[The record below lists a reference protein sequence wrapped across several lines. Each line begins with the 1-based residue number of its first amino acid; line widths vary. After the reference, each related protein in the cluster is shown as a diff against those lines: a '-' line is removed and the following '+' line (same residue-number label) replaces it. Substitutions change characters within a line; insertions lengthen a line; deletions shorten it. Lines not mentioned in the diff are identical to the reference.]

1 MRKGIFLTIAAYFI
15 WGILPFYWKLLAAVP
30 AYEILC
36 HRMVWSLVFTAT
48 ILTFRHRWGWLNQLR
63 ENPRI
68 LISFIFSAAV
78 LSVNW
83 FVFIWAVNSGFILD
97 SSLGYFINPLISV
110 LLGVIVL
117 KEKLRTGQKLA
128 VFIAAI
134 GVAYLTFKYG
144 KFPWIALTLALTF
157 GTYGLLRKTA
167 RLNSVE
173 GLNVES
179 AFMFIPAFGFI
190 LFIGITGQSSFIY
203 SGWTSS
209 SLLVLS
215 GAITAIPLILFAAG
229 ARRIPLSMVGF
240 IHYITP
246 TLHFFIG
253 LLAYREPLSQSRLI
267 GFIIIWIAL
276 IIYSVEGFLRKNTS
290 KR

>member
-1 MRKGIFLTIAAYFI
+1 MKKGVFLTIAAYFL
-15 WGILPFYWKLLAAVP
+15 WGILPFYWKLLANVP

-36 HRMVWSLVFTAT
+36 HRMVWSLVFTS
-48 ILTFRHRWGWLNQLR
+48 ILLAFRNRWKWLGLLR
-63 ENPRI
+63 EKPHI

-83 FVFIWAVNSGFILD
+83 FVFIWAVNSGSILD

-117 KEKLRTGQKLA
+117 KEKLRNGQKLA
-128 VFIAAI
+128 VLIAAI
-134 GVAYLTFKYG
+134 GVAYLTVKYG
-144 KFPWIALTLALTF
+144 KFPWIALSLALTF
-157 GTYGLLRKTA
+157 GIYGLLRKTA
-167 RLNSVE
+167 GLNSVE

-179 AFMFIPAFGFI
+179 AFMVIPAFGFI
-190 LFIGITGQSSFIY
+190 LYFGITGQSAFIY
-203 SGWTSS
+203 TGWIP
-209 SLLVLS
+209 SLLLIMS

-229 ARRIPLSMVGF
+229 ARRIPLSTVGF

-253 LLAYREPLSQSRLI
+253 LIAYHEPLSPSRLM

-276 IIYSVEGFLRKNTS
+276 IIYSVDGFRKKLS
-290 KR
+290 KD

>member
-1 MRKGIFLTIAAYFI
+1 MRKGIFLTVAAYFL
-15 WGILPFYWKLLAAVP
+15 WGILPFYWKLLTNVP

-48 ILTFRHRWGWLNQLR
+48 ILAFRNRWKWIGLLR
-63 ENPRI
+63 KNPRI

-117 KEKLRTGQKLA
+117 KEKLRNGQKLA
-128 VFIAAI
+128 VLIAAF

-144 KFPWIALTLALTF
+144 KFPWIAMTLALTF

-167 RLNSVE
+167 GLNSVE

-179 AFMFIPAFGFI
+179 AFMFIPAFDFI
-190 LFIGITGQSSFIY
+190 LYFGITGQSAFIY
-203 SGWTSS
+203 SGWTASL
-209 SLLVLS
+209 LLVLS
-215 GAITAIPLILFAAG
+215 GTITAIPLILFAAG

-253 LLAYREPLSQSRLI
+253 LLVYHEPLSQSRLV

-276 IIYSVEGFLRKNTS
+276 IIYSIEGFRRNLL
-290 KR
+290 

>member
-1 MRKGIFLTIAAYFI
+1 MRKGILLTISAYI
-15 WGILPFYWKLLAAVP
+15 LWGLLPFYWKLLASVP

-36 HRMVWSLVFTAT
+36 HRMVWSLVFSS
-48 ILTFRHRWGWLNQLR
+48 ILLVFRNRWKWLGLLR
-63 ENPRI
+63 EKPRI

-110 LLGVIVL
+110 LLGVLVL
-117 KEKLRTGQKLA
+117 KEKLRTGQKIA
-128 VFIAAI
+128 VFIAAV
-134 GVAYLTFKYG
+134 GVAYLSIKYG

-167 RLNSVE
+167 GLNSVE

-179 AFMFIPAFGFI
+179 AFMFIPAMGFI
-190 LFIGITGQSSFIY
+190 LYFGITGQSAFIY
-203 SGWTSS
+203 SGWTTSL
-209 SLLVLS
+209 LLVLS

-229 ARRIPLSMVGF
+229 ARRIPLSTVGF

-253 LLAYREPLSQSRLI
+253 LIAYHEPMSPSRLV
-267 GFIIIWIAL
+267 GFIIIWVAL
-276 IIYSVEGFLRKNTS
+276 IVYSIDGFRKN
-290 KR
+290 RP